1 MSGRAPGSATV
12 CFRASLLCGALV
24 LTFDQVAF
32 FTGLHMLTG
41 AGLAVLVGGW
51 IAKMGAVLLYSV
63 LAAVYLVYLER
74 PLGSRRSAPHIAD
87 VFDTLTYRERY
98 EDLLARTSSDA
109 LTGTLDR
116 HSLESHGR
124 RAVEMAASVGRPLAL
139 LVIDLD
145 HFKAF
150 NDRFGHAA
158 GDVMLK
164 SIANEIIAAGAPP
177 ISSTATAVRNSSSS
191 PMAWGAMTRSLS
203 ANASAA
209 ALPARTRRRG

>member
-1 MSGRAPGSATV
+1 M

-32 FTGLHMLTG
+32 FAGLHMLTG

-74 PLGSRRSAPHIAD
+74 PLGSRRSAPRIAD

-98 EDLLARTSSDA
+98 EDLLARTGSDA

-124 RAVEMAASVGRPLAL
+124 RAVEHGRQRRPSA
-139 LVIDLD
+139 
-145 HFKAF
+145 
-150 NDRFGHAA
+150 GAA
-158 GDVMLK
+158 GDRPRPFQGVQRPLRPCRRRRDAQVA
-164 SIANEIIAAGAPP
+164 SPNEIIAAA
-177 ISSTATAVRNSSSS
+177 R
-191 PMAWGAMTRSLS
+191 
-203 ANASAA
+203 ASDFIYRFGGEEFIVIADGVA
-209 ALPARTRRRG
+209 GDDALALGERIRRRIAGIAGDGPGVAG